1 MMENLSESLTF
12 TVPLSSDA
20 HRFAEQFRRQQSN
33 QKKAKQV
40 YLNTLAVSAVNF
52 YLSCMGIKTDWEAS
66 QSRNPVMQTFMD
78 VADLSIPNKGK
89 LECCPVLPDTS
100 VVQIPPEVWSD
111 RIGYVAV
118 QFDKSLREATLLG
131 FTPTVPESGELPVD
145 CLRSLEDLLL
155 HIHQIG
161 QSLEAEKK
169 LASIVGSDSQ
179 PVNLSQWF
187 QNIFETGWQ
196 SISALLGTEEQNL
209 GFSLRS
215 ASSAGETSVKRAKLI
230 DLGLRL
236 GSQSVA
242 LLVALAPEDEQNVGV
257 LVQVHPVGGETY
269 LPPNLRLGLL
279 SESGETL
286 QEVQSRFQDNYI
298 QLKRFQGGAGES
310 FKLQVAF
317 GDVSMKEAFVI

>member
-1 MMENLSESLTF
+1 MMENLSECLTF

-20 HRFAEQFRRQQSN
+20 HRQAEHFRRQQSS

-52 YLSCMGIKTDWEAS
+52 YLGCMGIKTDWEAS
-66 QSRNPVMQTFMD
+66 QSSNPVMQTFMD
-78 VADLSIPNKGK
+78 VADLCIPNKGK

-131 FTPTVPESGELPVD
+131 FTPTVPESGELPVG

-169 LASIVGSDSQ
+169 LASIVASDSQ

-196 SISALLGTEEQNL
+196 SISTLLGTDEQNL
-209 GFSLRS
+209 GFSLRGVSS
-215 ASSAGETSVKRAKLI
+215 ASETSVKRAKLI